1 MSSDTQRARVQRAVA
16 GWSALE
22 AKPAQDRA
30 AADPKA
36 YHEVFGTPAGQAV
49 LADLV
54 ALSRLTAGVK
64 PDESDA
70 TLRHVEGARAV
81 VNHILGQMHRAE
93 RGE

>member
-1 MSSDTQRARVQRAVA
+1 MSDPQRARV
-16 GWSALE
+16 
-22 AKPAQDRA
+22 DRA
-30 AADPKA
+30 RSGWAALDAPENQKRGAADPKA
-36 YHEVFGTPAGQAV
+36 YYEAFTTPAGQAV

-54 ALSRLTAGVK
+54 ALSRLTAPVK

-70 TLRHVEGARAV
+70 VLRHVEGARAV